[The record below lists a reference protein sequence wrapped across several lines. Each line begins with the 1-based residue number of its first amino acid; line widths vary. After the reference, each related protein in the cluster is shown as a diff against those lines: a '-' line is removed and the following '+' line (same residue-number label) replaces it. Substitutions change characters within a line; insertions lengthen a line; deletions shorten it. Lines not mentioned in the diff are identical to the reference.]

1 MSTPPIGNDDGS
13 PRRLR
18 LRRRPDPGGAARRG
32 RPDRRTHPDG
42 TLPQPEPI
50 LSGAV
55 RASDTAWL
63 RERARRDGA
72 RAAADGVF
80 DPWVLGSA
88 DGIPYLAELAS
99 TRDRVRL
106 RVIEEEARTDEETA
120 LAASRIRAA
129 ATAAGHRVER
139 LTEQRNAMERR
150 LEATTRQLDRL
161 VQRSERW
168 QNFRDTVRGSF
179 ERRWQRSRMP
189 ADWNEGSGPGSAP
202 GSGRAA
208 APHRP
213 ADDADWQTVPD
224 PDPAHPAAGAAMPGT
239 APVGGVSAAWEGL
252 GKRPGM
258 SDRGRNFLLAV
269 LIAVE
274 FPVYFAVFQN
284 LHGTGRFADLLS
296 YCLTAGVSVA
306 MILVPHFASR
316 SLRRH
321 AATGAIRSA
330 SAAALGFMA
339 LWAYSARALGD
350 LRAKLVFR
358 KPDPI
363 EVPPSLRDTPAAQ
376 VPDPPS
382 LVDSLHL
389 DPHSVS
395 LMFVGLLLL
404 SGGIAFLLGLGGEHP
419 YVAAYRDTRDE
430 LAELDRRLAAED
442 LERQRGNEAEAQ
454 LTARLDARREAQA
467 ARLRAV
473 DETYEAAAHA
483 YLDGVAGALGDPAV
497 TEAATR
503 LSRRWPL
510 LPHLDGGPAARTRVA
525 RNAG

>member
-1 MSTPPIGNDDGS
+1 
-13 PRRLR
+13 
-18 LRRRPDPGGAARRG
+18 
-32 RPDRRTHPDG
+32 
-42 TLPQPEPI
+42 
-50 LSGAV
+50 
-55 RASDTAWL
+55 
-63 RERARRDGA
+63 
-72 RAAADGVF
+72 
-80 DPWVLGSA
+80 VLGSA
-88 DGIPYLAELAS
+88 EGIPYLAELAS

-106 RVIEEEARTDEETA
+106 RVIEEEARADEEAA
-120 LAASRIRAA
+120 LEAGRIRAV
-129 ATAAGHRVER
+129 ATAAAHRAER
-139 LTEQRNAMERR
+139 LAGQRDALDRR

-161 VQRSERW
+161 AQRAERW
-168 QNFRDTVRGSF
+168 QNFRDTVRQSI
-179 ERRWQRSRMP
+179 EQRRLPVRTP
-189 ADWNEGSGPGSAP
+189 TGSGDGLGPGP
-202 GSGRAA
+202 GAGAGDTA

-213 ADDADWQTVPD
+213 SDDGGWQAVPD
-224 PDPAHPAAGAAMPGT
+224 PDPAHPATGRAAMPGA
-239 APVGGVSAAWEGL
+239 APAGGVSAAWEGL
-252 GKRPGM
+252 GKRPSM

-274 FPVYFAVFQN
+274 FPVYFAVFTN
-284 LHGTGRFADLLS
+284 LHGTGRFADLLT
-296 YCLTAGVSVA
+296 YGLTAGVSVA

-330 SAAALGFMA
+330 SLASLGFMG
-339 LWAYSARALGD
+339 LWAYSAWALGD
-350 LRAKLVFR
+350 LRARLVFR

-376 VPDPPS
+376 VPDTPS

-430 LAELDRRLAAED
+430 LAELDQQLAAVD
-442 LERQRGNEAEAQ
+442 LERQHASEADAQ
-454 LTARLDARREAQA
+454 LTDCLAARREAQE

-483 YLDGVAGALGDPAV
+483 YLDGLASGFGDPAA
-497 TEAATR
+497 TEATMR
-503 LSRRWPL
+503 LSRQWPL
-510 LPHLDGGPAARTRVA
+510 LPHHAVGA
-525 RNAG
+525 RNGR